1 MTHARR
7 YGQEDLG
14 SAAPGDPAACGQA
27 EMTSF
32 DEVYDQPDPRH
43 FFRVLGHWDYQ
54 TPRHAQG
61 LFRRLAAARPRTT
74 RAAAPVTV
82 LDICCSYG
90 INAALLNH
98 NLTLEDL
105 YAHYTSP
112 QAAALTTAELIECDR
127 AYYASH
133 RRPDAH
139 RVIGLDIA
147 ANAISYALAVGLLDE
162 GFTENLEAAPPTP
175 ALLRAAQATL
185 LVTVT
190 GGASFLSPRTFQPL
204 LAAAHEPV
212 WIAALVLR
220 TGSYRHI
227 EDGLTPY
234 GLITEKAA
242 VPTYPQRRFTSV
254 HEQRYAITAVTAAGE
269 DPRGKETDGYF
280 HTALHL
286 SRPAKDA
293 AALPLTTLTKDDRR
307 PESIVERDSFRG

>member
-1 MTHARR
+1 MTRARR

-61 LFRRLAAARPRTT
+61 LFRRVAAARARTA

-98 NLTLEDL
+98 SLTLEDL

-112 QAAALTTAELIECDR
+112 QAAALTTAELIEWDR
-127 AYYASH
+127 AYYAAH
-133 RRPDAH
+133 RRADAH
-139 RVIGLDIA
+139 PVIGLDIA
-147 ANAISYALAVGLLDE
+147 ANAITYALAVGLLDQ
-162 GFTENLEAAPPTP
+162 GFTENLEEAPPTP
-175 ALLRAAQATL
+175 ALLRAAQPTL

-227 EDGLTPY
+227 ADGLTPY

-242 VPTYPQRRFTSV
+242 APTYPQRRFTSV
-254 HEQRYAITAVTAAGE
+254 QEQRYAITAVTAADE
-269 DPRGKETDGYF
+269 DPRGKETEGYF

-286 SRPAKDA
+286 SRPAQDA
-293 AALPLTTLTKDDRR
+293 TALPLTTLTS
-307 PESIVERDSFRG
+307 ESA

>member
-1 MTHARR
+1 MTFARHD
-7 YGQEDLG
+7 GQGNLEG
-14 SAAPGDPAACGQA
+14 AAPGDPAACDQT

-43 FFRVLGHWDYQ
+43 FFRLLGRWDYQ
-54 TPRHAQG
+54 TPHHAQRV
-61 LFRRLAAARPRTT
+61 FRRVAAARAAA
-74 RAAAPVTV
+74 RAAAPLTV
-82 LDICCSYG
+82 LDLCCSYG

-98 NLTLEDL
+98 DLTLEDL

-112 QAAALTTAELIECDR
+112 KAAALTTAELIEWDR
-127 AYYASH
+127 AYYAAH

-162 GFTENLEAAPPTP
+162 GFAENLEAAPPTP
-175 ALLRAAQATL
+175 ALLRAVQPTL

-204 LAAAHEPV
+204 LAAVHEQV
-212 WIAALVLR
+212 WIAAFVLR
-220 TGSYRHI
+220 TGSYGHI
-227 EDGLTPY
+227 ADGLTPY
-234 GLITEKAA
+234 GLITEKAVA
-242 VPTYPQRRFTSV
+242 PSYRQRRFTSV

-269 DPRGKETDGYF
+269 DPQGRETDGYF

-286 SRPAKDA
+286 SRPAKDT
-293 AALPLTTLTKDDRR
+293 AALPLTTLTS
-307 PESIVERDSFRG
+307 ESA